1 MKDFIYKNL
10 TFSPYRNTTEEES
23 ADLYKHLTSWDQIP
37 FKFNYREFYEAAKAA
52 DPENE
57 VDLFLCNG
65 EIVIPAGDRLFLFK
79 DFNMPEHYCREQD
92 RPLPAGSSAA
102 FSTLLAVM
110 DETGKDGFYPTPPD
124 LATEMAQQINLDFVH
139 TVLEPSAGKGDL
151 VDALVN
157 RDKIHNY
164 QRCTL
169 DVDCIEL
176 NPDLRLILKGKGY
189 RVVHDDFMTFDTF
202 KRYDAII
209 MNPPFRDGERH
220 LMKALDLLKDG
231 GQIVCLLNAETL
243 RNLCTPVR
251 RELRERLE
259 QIDTKITYYKDRF
272 ADAQRKTDVSIAMV
286 CARVPAQQR
295 SSDFYDRMQK
305 ADEVKHDGIKV
316 EAMAPDDFIE
326 RITRQFKIEISA
338 GMELIRQYDALKPYM
353 LDEIIPEG
361 QKASGYPSPIL
372 SLGVKNSYLME
383 RSKDSSMVNQY
394 VRQTR
399 YKYWSAFLNNQ
410 EFVGKLTSDMQKQ
423 WQQRVDDLSNYDFT
437 PFNIQTVMVEM
448 NAQIF
453 HGVEDSIMKIFEQL
467 TAEHAWYPECAKN
480 IHYYNGWAHNKAH
493 KINGKVIIPSYG
505 VFSDWKW
512 DSDTFRVREA
522 YDHLADIERCFNYLD
537 GHTTADID
545 LYGALSRAN
554 DAGITKNIPCK
565 FFEVTFYKKGT
576 THIKFTNPRLLDKFN
591 IYCSRKRGWLPPAY
605 GRRRYEDMG
614 AEEKAVVDDFQGK
627 AAYEE
632 VLKDTAWYLPETSSL
647 LSLPSAG

>member
-10 TFSPYRNTTEEES
+10 TFSPYRNTTQEES
-23 ADLYKHLTSWDQIP
+23 DSLYQFITKWDLTPIEFKHE
-37 FKFNYREFYEAAKAA
+37 EFYEAAKAA
-52 DPENE
+52 DPENA
-57 VDLFLCNG
+57 VDLFLCQG
-65 EIVIPAGDRLFLFK
+65 EILMPGGDILFRFK
-79 DFNMPEHYCREQD
+79 DPNMPEHYCREQE
-92 RPLPAGSSAA
+92 RLLPAGSSAS

-110 DETGKDGFYPTPPD
+110 DQTGKDGFYPTPSD

-169 DVDCIEL
+169 DVDCIEI

-189 RVVHDDFMTFDTF
+189 RVVHDDFLTFDTF

-209 MNPPFRDGERH
+209 MNPPFRDGDRH

-243 RNLCTPVR
+243 RNLCTPTR
-251 RELRERLE
+251 RQLRERLE
-259 QIDTKITYYKDRF
+259 QVDAKITYFEDRF
-272 ADAQRKTDVSIAMV
+272 ADAQRKTDVAVAMV
-286 CARVPAQQR
+286 YAKLPAEQR
-295 SSDFYDRMQK
+295 RSDFYDRMEK
-305 ADEVKHDGIKV
+305 ADEAEHDGIKV
-316 EAMAPDDFIE
+316 EALAPDDFIE

-338 GMELIRQYDALKPYM
+338 GIELIRQYNALKPYM
-353 LDEIIPEG
+353 MDEIVPER
-361 QKASGYPSPIL
+361 QKANAYIRPIL
-372 SLGVKNSYLME
+372 MLGVRDSSLFE
-383 RSKDSSMVNQY
+383 RSGDKDVINQY
-394 VRQTR
+394 VRLTR

-448 NAQIF
+448 NAQIYQ
-453 HGVEDSIMKIFEQL
+453 GVEDSIMKIFEQL

-493 KINGKVIIPSYG
+493 KINTKVIIPSYG

-512 DSDTFRVREA
+512 DHDTFRVREA
-522 YDHLADIERCFNYLD
+522 YNHLADIERCFNYLD

-545 LYGALSRAN
+545 LYSALSRAN
-554 DAGITKNIPCK
+554 DAGVTKNIPCK

-591 IYCSRKRGWLPPAY
+591 IYCSQKRGWLPPAY

-614 AEEKAVVDDFQGK
+614 AEERAVVDDFQGK

-647 LSLPSAG
+647 LTLPSAG

>member
-1 MKDFIYKNL
+1 MKDFVYRNM

-23 ADLYKHLTSWDQIP
+23 ESLYQLIEKWEGTPH
-37 FKFNYREFYEAAKAA
+37 KFNYREFYDAAKAA

-57 VDLFLCNG
+57 VDLFLCDG
-65 EIVIPAGDRLFLFK
+65 EIVMPTSDLLFRFR
-79 DFNMPEHYCREQD
+79 DPNMPEHYCREQE
-92 RPLPAGSSAA
+92 RSLPAGSYAA

-110 DETGKDGFYPTPPD
+110 DETGKEGFYPTPPD
-124 LATEMAQQINLDFVH
+124 LAEEMVRQLNLNHVSS
-139 TVLEPSAGKGDL
+139 VLEPSAGKGDL
-151 VDALVN
+151 VDALFR
-157 RDKIHNY
+157 RDKAVHY
-164 QRCTL
+164 DRTTL
-169 DVDCIEL
+169 DVDCIEI
-176 NPDLRLILKGKGY
+176 NADLRLILKGKGY
-189 RVVHDDFMTFDTF
+189 RVVHDDFLTFDTF
-202 KRYDAII
+202 KRYDVII

-251 RELRERLE
+251 RELRQRLE
-259 QIDTKITYYKDRF
+259 QIDAKITYYKDRF
-272 ADAQRKTDVSIAMV
+272 ANAQRKTDVSVAMV
-286 CARVPAQQR
+286 YAKRREQPGR
-295 SSDFYDRMQK
+295 SDFYDRMEK
-305 ADEVKHDGIKV
+305 ADEEQNGGVRV
-316 EAMAPDDFIE
+316 EELAPDDFIE
-326 RITRQFKIEISA
+326 RITRQFKIEVSSGA
-338 GMELIRQYDALKPYM
+338 ELIRQYEALKPYM
-353 LDEIIPEG
+353 LTEIIPEG
-361 QKASGYPSPIL
+361 QKPNSLSQPIL
-372 SLGVKNSYLME
+372 QLSVGDKKYDVLNSYV
-383 RSKDSSMVNQY
+383 RS
-394 VRQTR
+394 TR
-399 YKYWSAFLNNQ
+399 YKYWSAFLNNR

-423 WQQRVDDLSNYDFT
+423 WQQRVDDLSSYDFT

-448 NAQIF
+448 NAQIYQ
-453 HGVEDSIMKIFEQL
+453 GVEDSIMKIFEQL

-480 IHYYNGWAHNKAH
+480 IHYFNGWAHNKAH

-512 DSDTFRVREA
+512 DRDTFRVREA

-545 LYGALSRAN
+545 LFKTLQIAN
-554 DAGITKNIPCK
+554 DAGVTKNIPCK

-591 IYCSRKRGWLPPAY
+591 IYCSRKRGWLPPSF
-605 GRRRYEDMG
+605 GKRRYEDMG
-614 AEEKAVVDDFQGK
+614 AEERAVVDDFQGK

>member
-1 MKDFIYKNL
+1 MKDFVYRGL
-10 TFSPYRNTTEEES
+10 TFSPYRNTTKEES
-23 ADLYKHLTSWDQIP
+23 STLYQLISKWEQTP
-37 FKFNYREFYEAAKAA
+37 FKFNYREFYEAAKSA
-52 DPENE
+52 DPENA
-57 VDLFLCNG
+57 VDLFLCDG
-65 EIVIPAGDRLFLFK
+65 EIVIPSGDTLFRFR
-79 DFNMPEHYCREQD
+79 DPNMPDHYCREQD
-92 RPLPAGSSAA
+92 RLLPAGSSAA

-124 LATEMAQQINLDFVH
+124 LATEMAQQINLNVVH
-139 TVLEPSAGKGDL
+139 TVLEPSAGKGDIL
-151 VDALVN
+151 DALIQ
-157 RDKIHNY
+157 RDKVKNY
-164 QRCTL
+164 DRCTL
-169 DVDCIEL
+169 DVDCVEI

-189 RVVHDDFMTFDTF
+189 RVVHDDFLTFDTF
-202 KRYDAII
+202 KRYDAIL

-259 QIDTKITYYKDRF
+259 QIDAKITYYKDRF
-272 ADAQRKTDVSIAMV
+272 ADAQRKTDVAIAMV
-286 CARVPAQQR
+286 CARVPAKQR
-295 SSDFYDRMQK
+295 RSEFYDRMEKGDQIEHGWK
-305 ADEVKHDGIKV
+305 KITDL
-316 EAMAPDDFIE
+316 APDDFIE
-326 RITRQFKIEISA
+326 RITRQFKMEISA
-338 GMELIRQYDALKPYM
+338 GMQMIREYDALKPYM

-361 QKASGYPSPIL
+361 QKSRGYPSPIL
-372 SLGVKNSYLME
+372 TLGVKNSCLTE
-383 RSKDSSMVNQY
+383 RSKDGSMVNQY

-399 YKYWSAFLNNQ
+399 YKYWSAFLNNR

-448 NAQIF
+448 NAQIYQ
-453 HGVEDSIMKIFEQL
+453 GVEDSIMKIFEQL

-480 IHYYNGWAHNKAH
+480 IHYFNGWAHNKAH

-512 DSDTFRVREA
+512 DRDTFRVREA

-591 IYCSRKRGWLPPAY
+591 IYCSRKRGWLPPSY

-614 AEEKAVVDDFQGK
+614 AEERAVVDDFQGK
-627 AAYEE
+627 TAYEE